1 MVKKKAT
8 IWSKNFIILFL
19 INIVA
24 MTGFQ
29 MLNPNMAEYVS
40 SLGADTGILGAVT
53 AVLSFA
59 ALVARPFSG
68 KAADRLDNKK
78 LIILSIAGTA
88 LTLLSYSLAPTVSL
102 ILVVR
107 FIHGVFF
114 GLNSTLAMTMAS
126 RSLPEERMG
135 AGMGVF
141 GLGTVL
147 ASTVGPTLGIYIA
160 ELLGFKWLFY
170 FAAICA
176 AIANVFAFFLNK
188 QPKTE
193 YKSTGGKGAF
203 LKTFFA
209 PEALSPSTIGLLNAS
224 AYGSINTF
232 LLLHAKQRG
241 IADIG
246 LYFTV
251 NALTLLVCRPIIAKF
266 IDKVPMKYIIYP
278 CSFCMIGSMILISVA
293 QSLPVF
299 LLAAVL
305 FGLGNGGSQPALQTL
320 CLKCVG
326 NERRGAASG
335 TYYMGLDVGNT
346 IGPMMCGMIAGSFGY
361 GSAFLAMIIPILLGM
376 GVMFITDRKQKRM
389 C

>member
-1 MVKKKAT
+1 MVKRKAT
-8 IWSKNFIILFL
+8 IWSRNFFILFM
-19 INIVA
+19 INVAA

-53 AVLSFA
+53 AVLSIA
-59 ALVARPFSG
+59 ALASRPFSG

-78 LIILSIAGTA
+78 LIIVSIAGTT
-88 LTLLSYSLAPTVSL
+88 LTLFSYSLAPTVAL

-126 RSLPEERMG
+126 RALPEERMG

-141 GLGTVL
+141 SLGIVL
-147 ASTVGPTLGIYIA
+147 ASTIGPTLGIYIA

-170 FAAICA
+170 IAAIFAAT
-176 AIANVFAFFLNK
+176 ANVLAFFLSK
-188 QPKTE
+188 QPKPE
-193 YKSTGGKGAF
+193 HKSTGGKGAF

-224 AYGSINTF
+224 AFGAVNTF

-251 NALTLLVCRPIIAKF
+251 NAITVLVCRPIISKY

-278 CSFCMIGSMILISVA
+278 SSLCMIGSMILTSVA
-293 QSLPVF
+293 NSLPVF

-305 FGLGNGGSQPALQTL
+305 FGISNGGWQPALQTL
-320 CLKCVG
+320 CLKCVE

-335 TYYMGLDVGNT
+335 TYYMGLDLGNT
-346 IGPMMCGMIAGSFGY
+346 IGPLMCGIIADSFGY
-361 GSAFLAMIIPILLGM
+361 GYAFLAMVIPIALGM
-376 GVMFITDRKQKRM
+376 GVMFLTDRRQKRM
-389 C
+389 R